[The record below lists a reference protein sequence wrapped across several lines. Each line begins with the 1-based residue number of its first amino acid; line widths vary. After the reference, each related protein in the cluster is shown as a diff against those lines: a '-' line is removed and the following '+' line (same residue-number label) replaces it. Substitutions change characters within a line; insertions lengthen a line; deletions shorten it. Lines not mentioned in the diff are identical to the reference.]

1 MQTTVKVAV
10 SLPKAQFQ
18 LAEKQRRVLHVSRSA
33 MVRDALANWLK
44 SFEEQQDVQRYIE
57 GYRKHPQSPGEIRAM
72 AHASAK
78 ALQHEAW

>member
-18 LAEKQRRVLHVSRSA
+18 SIEKQRRSLHVSRSA
-33 MVRDALANWLK
+33 MVREALSQWLK
-44 SFEEQQDVQRYIE
+44 RFEEQEAMRQYVE
-57 GYRKHPQSPGEIRAM
+57 GYRRHPQSPQEIRAM
-72 AHASAK
+72 ERTSAE